1 MPERLG
7 WVQPLDCDGKTNQ
20 MRITATHAARAPADR
35 GRSAGALRAR
45 RGELGH
51 G

>member
-7 WVQPLDCDGKTNQ
+7 WVQPLDCDGKTHQ
-20 MRITATHAARAPADR
+20 VRITATHAAGAPADR
-35 GRSAGALRAR
+35 GQSAGALRAR
-45 RGELGH
+45 RGKLGR